1 MQIVS
6 FLAGCDMGFWVLHKS
21 RPSCGMG
28 FWLGYRGS
36 GCRRDQ
42 GGGEEGSCLA
52 DDMKPPPP
60 SLCFVEPNKNP
71 LPLLLWPKPTTYYVL
86 RSTSCVLHITDYRLC
101 SPCNL
106 LVAAF
111 Y

>member
-52 DDMKPPPP
+52 DDKKAPPRPSASLNQTRTHSPFFYGPNPP
-60 SLCFVEPNKNP
+60 R
-71 LPLLLWPKPTTYYVL
+71 TAYYVVHRAYYIL
-86 RSTSCVLHITDYRLC
+86 QTTDYVLHATY
-101 SPCNL
+101 
-106 LVAAF
+106 
-111 Y
+111 